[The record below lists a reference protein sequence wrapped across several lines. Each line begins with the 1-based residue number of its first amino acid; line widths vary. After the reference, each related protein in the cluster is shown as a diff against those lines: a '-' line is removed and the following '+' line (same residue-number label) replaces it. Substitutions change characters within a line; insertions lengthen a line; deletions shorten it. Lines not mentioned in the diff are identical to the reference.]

1 MKEKGSEMTHVEEE
15 DGEYKLKN
23 TLFVHVRDKVLLC
36 STALMVN
43 RKGST
48 SSLHLGWIYRLV
60 ASSPTNVLLTFHVK
74 KRACL
79 SVPVCLCVCY
89 ILSTKILILPAK

>member
-1 MKEKGSEMTHVEEE
+1 MKGKGSKMTHMEEE

-48 SSLHLGWIYRLV
+48 SSPQHLGWIYRLV
-60 ASSPTNVLLTFHVK
+60 LLHPL
-74 KRACL
+74 KR
-79 SVPVCLCVCY
+79 
-89 ILSTKILILPAK
+89 